1 LRFVGDFFVGTSG
14 FASPVMRGAVPAP
27 TASAPDLLAAYSRLF
42 PAVELDSVF
51 YRRPSEETVG
61 TWIDATPEDFR
72 FSIRV
77 PREITHVDLLQAPD
91 RARDFIRT
99 IEALGSRLGTV
110 LFTTPPTFG
119 CEVAR
124 FESILDAIPTGV
136 RTAWEFRHPSWMCPD
151 VLEQL
156 AGRDCCPVIV
166 EGFEEA
172 YARDLLPGGPLADR
186 YEFPF
191 VYVRFRRES
200 YTYADLVVWGD
211 VLADVIGEGRDVY
224 AFFRPAPEAT
234 CYATALSELLAE
246 AKAATFESA
255 DGVPSA
261 PPAAPAGPPVT
272 PSPMQQAIL

>member
-1 LRFVGDFFVGTSG
+1 
-14 FASPVMRGAVPAP
+14 MRGAVPSQSG
-27 TASAPDLLAAYSRLF
+27 SAPDLLAAYATMFGS
-42 PAVELDSVF
+42 VELDSVF
-51 YRRPSEETVG
+51 YRRPSSETVD
-61 TWIDATPEDFR
+61 TWRDATPDEFS

-77 PREITHVDLLQAPD
+77 PREITHVDLLHTPE
-91 RARDFIRT
+91 RVLEFVT
-99 IEALGSRLGTV
+99 SIEALNGRLGAV

-119 CEVAR
+119 CDVER
-124 FESILDAIPTGV
+124 FTAILDALPQGV

-151 VLEQL
+151 VLERL
-156 AGRDCCPVIV
+156 AQRDSCPVIV

-172 YARDLLPGGPLADR
+172 FARELLPGGPLADR

-224 AFFRPAPEAT
+224 AFFRQSPEAT

-246 AKAATFESA
+246 AKAATFT
-255 DGVPSA
+255 DVPTLPPPSA
-261 PPAAPAGPPVT
+261 FT
-272 PSPMQQAIL
+272 SPQAQRAIL

>member
-1 LRFVGDFFVGTSG
+1 VGDFFVGTSG
-14 FASPVMRGAVPAP
+14 FASPAMRGAVPAT
-27 TASAPDLLAAYSRLF
+27 TASAPDLLAAYATLF

-51 YRRPSEETVG
+51 YRRPSADTVD
-61 TWIDATPEDFR
+61 TWLGATPEDFR

-91 RARDFIRT
+91 RTREFIRT
-99 IEALGSRLGTV
+99 VDALGPRLGTV

-119 CEVAR
+119 CEVER
-124 FESILDAIPTGV
+124 FATVLDAIPPGV

-151 VLEQL
+151 VLDQL
-156 AGRDCCPVIV
+156 AGRDSCPVIV

-172 YARDLLPGGPLADR
+172 FARELLPGGPLADR

-224 AFFRPAPEAT
+224 AFFRQAPEAT

-246 AKAATFESA
+246 AKAATFTSGTGA
-255 DGVPSA
+255 IGTGGAVQPVP
-261 PPAAPAGPPVT
+261 PPVVT
-272 PSPMQQAIL
+272 SSPVQQAIL